1 MNGWTP
7 ERRARQAQ
15 LIHKWRPWQQSIGP
29 RSASGKSMVARNAWQ
44 GGQRAWFRAC
54 DVLLATFRKHPTAKT
69 LSQCGPL
76 SPRQLAAA
84 HIFATQGPD
93 RPIEEK
99 MHITTESI
107 R

>member
-1 MNGWTP
+1 MNGWTQ

-15 LIHKWRPWQQSIGP
+15 LIHNWRPWERSTGP
-29 RSASGKSMVARNAWQ
+29 RTASGKSIVARNAWQ

-54 DVLLATFRKHPTAKT
+54 DVLLATFREHPGATT
-69 LSQCGPL
+69 LSECGPL
-76 SPRQLAAA
+76 SQRQLAAA

-99 MHITTESI
+99 VIIGKAVI